1 MVTYLY
7 KGSLITEDNKSLLE
21 NSLTDIPMKE
31 GSRKERDHT
40 FFLCLCHEENQ
51 YLLFKRKLSEAF
63 PLNLSPNTIG
73 KYLNQYINHY
83 LIYK

>member
-31 GSRKERDHT
+31 RSRKKETIRS
-40 FFLCLCHEENQ
+40 FFDFVMKKINISCLKENYQ
-51 YLLFKRKLSEAF
+51 KDFL
-63 PLNLSPNTIG
+63 
-73 KYLNQYINHY
+73 
-83 LIYK
+83 

>member
-31 GSRKERDHT
+31 GSRKKETIRS
-40 FFLCLCHEENQ
+40 FYVFVMKKINISCSKENYQKNFL
-51 YLLFKRKLSEAF
+51 
-63 PLNLSPNTIG
+63 
-73 KYLNQYINHY
+73 
-83 LIYK
+83 